1 MTNSKINMGILVS
14 YNTSLDFVNI
24 TASVNNGPRS
34 VYLHHIGTFQVYTS
48 FGNDG
53 PDHLASY
60 GANHRSLK
68 FGPYITYIASK
79 PKAHGVIT

>member
-1 MTNSKINMGILVS
+1 MGRIYDKFLNKYGDTCELQYQPGVK
-14 YNTSLDFVNI
+14 I

-48 FGNDG
+48 FGNNDG

-60 GANHRSLK
+60 GANMIRNHTVYQ
-68 FGPYITYIASK
+68 P
-79 PKAHGVIT
+79 HN

>member
-1 MTNSKINMGILVS
+1 MTNSERNMGILVS

-48 FGNDG
+48 FGNDDS

-60 GANHRSLK
+60 GANMIRTHPVYQPHNS
-68 FGPYITYIASK
+68 YK
-79 PKAHGVIT
+79 PLTCR